1 MIMANYKEKIAT
13 AEAEIL
19 QLQNRAKEYKQK
31 LKAQQNKERTRRI
44 CQRGGY
50 IEKVLPETIGLMDE
64 VFREFIDRT
73 LVTEFSRKVLDN
85 LKIDQEKKG
94 VENGD
99 RLLPP
104 QAKITNGK
112 SAVSAQTAE

>member
-31 LKAQQNKERTRRI
+31 LKVQQNKERTRRI

-50 IEKVLPETIGLMDE
+50 IEKVLPETIRLTDE
-64 VFREFIDRT
+64 VFREFIDKALT
-73 LVTEFSRKVLDN
+73 TDFSRKLLDN
-85 LKIDQEKKG
+85 FKINQDEAAC
-94 VENGD
+94 ENGNN
-99 RLLPP
+99 LPSS
-104 QAKITNGK
+104 QAKIANGK
-112 SAVSAQTAE
+112 PAESAKTAE